1 MGHGEKYSMDM
12 DAKCLRQ
19 VFAAENYICEEDLI
33 ITVSLALKL
42 GRPLLV
48 EGAPGVGKTE
58 IAKILATALET
69 ELIRLQCYEGLD
81 ESKALYEWN
90 YQAQLLKIQMIRESH
105 GESSIEEEL
114 FSPRYLLER
123 PLLKAI
129 RSPQRSVLLIDEIDK
144 TDEEFEAFLFE
155 LLSDFQV
162 SIPEMGTVR
171 AVHIPVVVL
180 TSNQERELSDG
191 LRRRCVYLYI
201 DYPSQEKET
210 EILQLKAPGISE
222 SLVWE
227 ITAAMKYLRQEL
239 ALEKPPS
246 TAEAI
251 DWAVML
257 VDMECGELSPEIVQH
272 TLGLLL
278 KSHHD
283 MAVFTQSIGCEG
295 LCAML
300 QKRRIGV
307 DSSQEVAS
315 LASVLKKKFN
325 PF

>member
-1 MGHGEKYSMDM
+1 MDINL
-12 DAKCLRQ
+12 KFLRQ
-19 VFAAENYICEEDLI
+19 AFADENYICDDELI
-33 ITVSLALKL
+33 ITISMALNL
-42 GRPLLV
+42 GRPILI

-58 IAKILATALET
+58 IAKVLAVAMET

-90 YQAQLLKIQMIRESH
+90 YQAQLLKIQMTRDSC
-105 GESSIEEEL
+105 GEDSVEEEL

-129 RSPQRSVLLIDEIDK
+129 RSPRRSVLLIDEIDK

-162 SIPEMGTVR
+162 SIPEIGTIL
-171 AVHIPVVVL
+171 AIHIPVVVL

-201 DYPSQEKET
+201 DYPSPEKET
-210 EILQLKAPGISE
+210 EILQLKAPGAPE
-222 SLVWE
+222 RLVWE
-227 ITAAMKYLRQEL
+227 ITTAMQYLRQEL
-239 ALEKPPS
+239 DLEKPPS

-251 DWAVML
+251 DWTTVL
-257 VDMECGELSPEIVQH
+257 VDMGCSQLTPETVKQ

-278 KSHHD
+278 KNHHD
-283 MAVFTQSIGCEG
+283 FILFVKNVGFENF
-295 LCAML
+295 CAML
-300 QKRRIGV
+300 NKRWEGNDIAV
-307 DSSQEVAS
+307 KKDSFLERAV
-315 LASVLKKKFN
+315 KKKFN

>member
-1 MGHGEKYSMDM
+1 MEVN
-12 DAKCLRQ
+12 AEFLRRA
-19 VFAAENYICEEDLI
+19 FDAENYICGEELLI
-33 ITVSLALKL
+33 TLSMALKL
-42 GRPLLV
+42 GRPVLI

-58 IAKILATALET
+58 IAKVLAAALDT

-90 YQAQLLKIQMIRESH
+90 YQAQLLRIQMT
-105 GESSIEEEL
+105 GESGSDSDGGEEL

-129 RSPQRSVLLIDEIDK
+129 RSSRRSVLLIDEIDK

-162 SIPEMGTVR
+162 SIPELGTIR
-171 AVHIPVVVL
+171 AVHVPVVVL

-201 DYPSQEKET
+201 DYPSPEKEA
-210 EILQLKAPGISE
+210 EILLRKVPGASDR
-222 SLVWE
+222 LVWE
-227 ITAAMKYLRQEL
+227 VAEAMRYLRREL
-239 ALEKPPS
+239 DLEKPPS

-251 DWAVML
+251 DWTMMLADRGYDRLTPEAVR
-257 VDMECGELSPEIVQH
+257 Q

-278 KSHHD
+278 KNHRDS
-283 MAVFTQSIGCEG
+283 AVFVKKIGYEEF
-295 LCAML
+295 CAML
-300 QKRRIGV
+300 RRRRDGIEE
-307 DSSQEVAS
+307 DAAAKPS
-315 LASVLKKKFN
+315 LVETLKKKFN

>member
-1 MGHGEKYSMDM
+1 MDI
-12 DAKCLRQ
+12 DVKFLRQ
-19 VFAAENYICEEDLI
+19 AFTAENYICEDELI
-33 ITVSLALKL
+33 ITISLALKL
-42 GRPLLV
+42 GRPLLI

-58 IAKILATALET
+58 IAKVLAMALDT

-90 YQAQLLKIQMIRESH
+90 YQAQLLKIQMTRDTS
-105 GESSIEEEL
+105 GEDSVEEEL
-114 FSPRYLLER
+114 FSARYLLER

-129 RSPQRSVLLIDEIDK
+129 RSTKRSVLLIDEIDK

-155 LLSDFQV
+155 ILSDFQV
-162 SIPEMGTVR
+162 SIPEMGTIQ
-171 AVHIPVVVL
+171 AIHIPVVVL

-201 DYPSQEKET
+201 DYPSPEKET
-210 EILQLKAPGISE
+210 EILQLKAPGASKR
-222 SLVWE
+222 LLWE
-227 ITAAMKYLRQEL
+227 ITTSMQYLRQEL
-239 ALEKPPS
+239 DLEKPPS

-251 DWAVML
+251 DWATML
-257 VDMECGELSPEIVQH
+257 VDMECMQLTPETVKQ

-283 MAVFTQSIGCEG
+283 FAVFTKSIGFEEF
-295 LCAML
+295 CAML
-300 QKRRIGV
+300 CKRWEGSDV
-307 DSSQEVAS
+307 VVKKDSFLERAV
-315 LASVLKKKFN
+315 KKKFN